1 MPLTVKHAVHYED
14 TDIKEMCIHLCCVMV
29 ISCQNIND
37 PLRMICSV
45 GLKDTYGNETSGFE
59 HHPSIIFLKGI

>member
-1 MPLTVKHAVHYED
+1 MLRNGD
-14 TDIKEMCIHLCCVMV
+14 FI
-29 ISCQNIND
+29 CQNIND

-59 HHPSIIFLKGI
+59 HNRSYYSKEYDQKALFQ